1 MYSTNNNSLTKF
13 FGISED
19 DTNSGWD
26 TLGKDSYHIQDDDT
40 GIILLWQER
49 TLYDYPL
56 ATIYDLYSKIGSE
69 VLMLLCTSVTSAR
82 GSGERKWINT
92 QWNTSN
98 FNANI
103 CLKVSREISEQV
115 WNLQERISVAIADT
129 LLLYHP
135 DIHINYPFHYTING
149 GKVAW
154 HLIQKI
160 RLDSEY
166 DFLRIG
172 IGTNTA
178 PIAPRLPNNDQ
189 LAQDLFRSSYSL
201 DIPSVQWIDLA
212 KKYKENIKTSLQGD
226 SRHHDFLE
234 YLNLKEWDPI
244 EVYEDNGTIQFG
256 SMIVRWVFWS
266 LNTDGS
272 IVIGKIPLERRE
284 YHIKKY

>member
-1 MYSTNNNSLTKF
+1 MHWTNNNSLTKF
-13 FGISED
+13 FGISEND
-19 DTNSGWD
+19 IHNGWD

-56 ATIYDLYSKIGSE
+56 ATIYDLYRKIGSD
-69 VLMLLCTSVTSAR
+69 VLMILCTSLTAAR

-98 FNANI
+98 FNTNI

-135 DIHINYPFHYTING
+135 DVHINYPFHYTING

-178 PIAPRLPNNDQ
+178 PMPPRLPNNDQ